1 MNILKFGMRNF
12 SGLHLFLDDFGFL
25 GNLVGVDNV
34 CGIGYFTQVFDRRSQ
49 RTHGDDDLILLQN
62 RMNIF

>member
-1 MNILKFGMRNF
+1 
-12 SGLHLFLDDFGFL
+12 
-25 GNLVGVDNV
+25 
-34 CGIGYFTQVFDRRSQ
+34 VFDRRSQ